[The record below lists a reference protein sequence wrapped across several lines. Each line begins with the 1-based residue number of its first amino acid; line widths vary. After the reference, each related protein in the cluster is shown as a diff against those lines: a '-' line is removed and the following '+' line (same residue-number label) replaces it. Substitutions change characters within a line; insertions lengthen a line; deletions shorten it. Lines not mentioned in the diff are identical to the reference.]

1 MKENIYT
8 TIKDG
13 DYMQHGFKIKK
24 DTLIKLANIFASG
37 YLSYEHIAKLINKE
51 SFYKKKIEAS
61 DVKEIFHRL
70 YLVCGIDE
78 SYLFPFLNITPNQAK
93 AFETAH
99 YLRDATASVLNIPH
113 EYKEDIINGNWCM
126 PIKVNDAVVSIDAG
140 LLDKLT
146 EHESVITPKKVE
158 GHKNINSLPITSP
171 ETVCID
177 GELFDI
183 SSLSPIGKKKVKAIL
198 SGSLSSHET
207 VNNIPKGG
215 LYLYWKNRKDY
226 NDWQEYIKTKLSKP
240 SYETFCGYKDFVLEV
255 LSTIGID
262 KAGDE
267 SDNWRL
273 KFSYGEVRAIR
284 YLVNECNIPYSYLM
298 FFFNSSKITLSSIA
312 DGSIYEY
319 VE

>member
-1 MKENIYT
+1 MPRGLT
-8 TIKDG
+8 
-13 DYMQHGFKIKK
+13 IKK

-37 YLSYEHIAKLINKE
+37 YLSYEQIAKLINKDGI
-51 SFYKKKIEAS
+51 YKKKRVEAS
-61 DVKEIFHRL
+61 DVKEMFHRL
-70 YLVCGIDE
+70 YIVSGIDE

-99 YLRDATASVLNIPH
+99 YLRDATASVLNIPN

-126 PIKVNDAVVSIDAG
+126 PIKVNDVVVSIDAG
-140 LLDKLT
+140 LFDKLT
-146 EHESVITPKKVE
+146 EHVSVITPKKVE
-158 GHKNINSLPITSP
+158 GHKNITPP

-177 GELFDI
+177 GESFDI

-198 SGSLSSHET
+198 SGSLSSPET
-207 VNNIPKGG
+207 VNDIPRGG
-215 LYLYWKNRKDY
+215 LYLYWKNRNDY
-226 NDWQEYIKTKLSKP
+226 DDWQEYIKSKLSKP
-240 SYETFCGYKDFVLEV
+240 SYEMFCEKKDLVLDV

-262 KAGDE
+262 KAGEE
-267 SDNWRL
+267 SENWRL

-284 YLVNECNIPYSYLM
+284 YLVNECNMPYSYLI
-298 FFFNSSKITLSSIA
+298 FFFNSSKVTLSSIA